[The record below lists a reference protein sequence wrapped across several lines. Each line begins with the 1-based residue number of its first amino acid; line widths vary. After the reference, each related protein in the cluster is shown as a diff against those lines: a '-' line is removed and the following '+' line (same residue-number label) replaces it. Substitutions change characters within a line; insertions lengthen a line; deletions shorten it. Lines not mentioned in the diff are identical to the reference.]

1 MPNALF
7 EMTQVSRGRFVSRI
21 TCSCGYA
28 SPTTAEAASP
38 LLSATFLPIVLL
50 SGSFGAVSREPDWL
64 QTLMRWLP
72 AQPIVEGAQRALH
85 GAAFPAL
92 TARDAA
98 VLAAW
103 TAIGFVVSQRWFRW
117 W

>member
-1 MPNALF
+1 
-7 EMTQVSRGRFVSRI
+7 
-21 TCSCGYA
+21 
-28 SPTTAEAASP
+28 
-38 LLSATFLPIVLL
+38 
-50 SGSFGAVSREPDWL
+50 
-64 QTLMRWLP
+64 MRWLP

>member
-1 MPNALF
+1 VAREVAVGQVEKVTQRDEVDALRLR
-7 EMTQVSRGRFVSRI
+7 RG
-21 TCSCGYA
+21 GD
-28 SPTTAEAASP
+28 
-38 LLSATFLPIVLL
+38 VLL
-50 SGSFGAVSREPDWL
+50 SGSFGAVSREPPWL
-64 QTLMRWLP
+64 ETLMRWLP